1 MPEGMM
7 RQWLAGAVVGGLL
20 GGVTAALVVL
30 ALVPQVTRAAPD
42 DQVQP
47 VVRTQRLDLVDSR
60 GQSRATLDL
69 DDEGATR
76 FILADQDGVIRLRA
90 RVNRGGASALLG
102 GGDMG
107 DRISLDVGPNPELMG
122 GRSARLE

>member
-1 MPEGMM
+1 M

-76 FILADQDGVIRLRA
+76 FILADQDGVISPDGA
-90 RVNRGGASALLG
+90 PTYDTWAHIHERVNPLTYRSPTVL
-102 GGDMG
+102 
-107 DRISLDVGPNPELMG
+107 NPYV
-122 GRSARLE
+122 RH